1 MALGVE
7 FWVRSA
13 VLLSFLMMLLLTN
26 DSEGTPVEDDDV
38 LYALSFWC

>member
-1 MALGVE
+1 MAVGVE

-13 VLLSFLMMLLLTN
+13 VLLSLLVGLLLAN
-26 DSEGTPVEDDDV
+26 GSGATPAEDDDV